1 MAQFARPA
9 ADVAL
14 GSWSAIPGPELFS
27 ALNEEVADDTT
38 LIQCSPTANDSCEIR
53 LDEVTPGLINRGHI
67 LRYRASK
74 GTAGGNS
81 RGLTVD
87 LLQGSTVIATND
99 HPDLSTIWLPGLIT
113 LAPEQG
119 TLITDYADLRVRFT
133 ATGVV
138 SGTAIQRRRVQVSW
152 VQFRVP
158 DWQPTWD
165 NDWGAVEDTR
175 TPGTIKLALEE
186 IEVEGTYRE
195 EARLRLTEA
204 MRAKY
209 EPQPTMDPELGEQP
223 PDYGNAVPEYFLWGD
238 GRWNMAYYQKKI
250 IDYQEFR
257 QTVIDDPVKV
267 AIVDEK
273 LARFHSIVDELQAA
287 E

>member
-1 MAQFARPA
+1 MAQYARPS
-9 ADVAL
+9 ADVAA
-14 GSWSAIPGPELFS
+14 GSWDGVPGPELFS

-99 HPDLSTIWLPGLIT
+99 HPDLSAIWLPGAIT
-113 LAPEQG
+113 LTPEQG
-119 TLITDYADLRVRFT
+119 ALITDYADLRVRFT

-165 NDWGAVEDTR
+165 NDWGAVEDTS
-175 TPGTIKLALEE
+175 TPEVWRYTLDGVTGEGPTREDALVDLWEKHRSADAE
-186 IEVEGTYRE
+186 IDIPNPVHDR
-195 EARLRLTEA
+195 
-204 MRAKY
+204 
-209 EPQPTMDPELGEQP
+209 
-223 PDYGNAVPEYFLWGD
+223 
-238 GRWNMAYYQKKI
+238 RWNMAYYTRKQR
-250 IDYQEFR
+250 DYRAYRER
-257 QTVIDDPVKV
+257 IENDTEPVPAHMTK
-267 AIVDEK
+267 AEMLAEVDRK
-273 LARFHSIVDELQAA
+273 MGNFDRLTA
-287 E
+287 EADAEDRK